1 MADIYT
7 EKEILGDALA
17 AQKAATG
24 EFNTFANECVH
35 EDVRQTMLHILW
47 MLVFLSLVL
56 DIQLD
61 VFYMMLSQGFYPT
74 PAAEE
79 KKVQETRQQFGQSV
93 K

>member
-35 EDVRQTMLHILW
+35 E
-47 MLVFLSLVL
+47 
-56 DIQLD
+56 
-61 VFYMMLSQGFYPT
+61 
-74 PAAEE
+74 A
-79 KKVQETRQQFGQSV
+79 
-93 K
+93 

>member
-35 EDVRQTMLHILW
+35 EDVRQTGCIPVYLNITDGSANLPYAMI
-47 MLVFLSLVL
+47 
-56 DIQLD
+56 
-61 VFYMMLSQGFYPT
+61 
-74 PAAEE
+74 
-79 KKVQETRQQFGQSV
+79 
-93 K
+93 